1 MPNAAFKGR
10 WTPLPNEAAQNLIA
24 RGQHAALAIWLTLL
38 RFATEQKT
46 WTVAASTSTLMRQT
60 NLSKNSVARA
70 RQELIDEGYIE
81 IVDGGGDTRKKTVY
95 GLTQIEIYAGTK
107 QVNGEA
113 KTEDWTL

>member
-10 WTPLPNEAAQNLIA
+10 WTPLPNEAAQTLIA
-24 RGQHAALAIWLTLL
+24 RGHHAALALWLTML
-38 RFATEQKT
+38 RCATEQKT

-70 RQELIDEGYIE
+70 RQELIEGGYIE
-81 IVDGGGDTRKKTVY
+81 ILEGGGNTRKKTVY

-107 QVNGEA
+107 QTYGTAN
-113 KTEDWTL
+113 TEDWSL